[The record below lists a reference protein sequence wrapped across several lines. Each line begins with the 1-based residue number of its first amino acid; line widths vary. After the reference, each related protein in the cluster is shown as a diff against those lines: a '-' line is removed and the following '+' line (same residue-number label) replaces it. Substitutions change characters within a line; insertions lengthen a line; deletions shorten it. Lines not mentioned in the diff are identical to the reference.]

1 MNSKKNNNLISVENA
16 QEIIFSKFKKL
27 ETIKKKLID
36 SSGFILEKEIKA
48 LFDLPNKNNSAMDGF
63 AVRHEDLEPNKSLK
77 VVGRVGA
84 EAITDYVLKK
94 DEALRIM
101 TGSGIPEG
109 ADSVVPFEKTNN
121 NPHNG
126 NDFPDSVLINE
137 TVK

>member
-1 MNSKKNNNLISVENA
+1 
-16 QEIIFSKFKKL
+16 
-27 ETIKKKLID
+27 
-36 SSGFILEKEIKA
+36 
-48 LFDLPNKNNSAMDGF
+48 MDGF
-63 AVRHEDLEPNKSLK
+63 AVRHEDLEANKSLK

-121 NPHNG
+121 N
-126 NDFPDSVLINE
+126 
-137 TVK
+137 